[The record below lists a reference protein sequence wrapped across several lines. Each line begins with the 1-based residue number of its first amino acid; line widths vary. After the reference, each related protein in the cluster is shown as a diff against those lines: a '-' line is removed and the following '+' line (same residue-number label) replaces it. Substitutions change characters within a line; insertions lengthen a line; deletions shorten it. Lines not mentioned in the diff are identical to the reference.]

1 MVVEGTATPARRR
14 DRRHERHEATR
25 QEILDAAWQ
34 LMHAE
39 GVAALSLRALARA
52 VGMEP
57 QSLYSYFDSKHAIY
71 DALFAEANTLLLAR
85 LEPDPGTADPVDA
98 LRVHAHRFVDFCTED
113 AARYQLLFQRTIPGF
128 EPSEESYE
136 LARGVLDRL
145 ARVLAE
151 AGAGSPDQVDLW
163 TALVSGLVNQQMS
176 NDPGGDRWR
185 RLVVPAVE
193 MFLATQLPT
202 AAQRRGD
209 GGPPPTIGG

>member
-128 EPSEESYE
+128 EPSEESYAI
-136 LARGVLDRL
+136 ARRVLDGSARAL
-145 ARVLAE
+145 AGVGLHDDAHLEMWTVLSSGVA
-151 AGAGSPDQVDLW
+151 AQQ
-163 TALVSGLVNQQMS
+163 TANE
-176 NDPGGDRWR
+176 PGGERFVRHLDRMIDMYLSHLQPER
-185 RLVVPAVE
+185 RSP
-193 MFLATQLPT
+193 
-202 AAQRRGD
+202 
-209 GGPPPTIGG
+209 